1 MLNQADKT
9 TTIKSIPWFLELK
22 PESVKRLSSVADI
35 LTFQPDE
42 IIFSEGE
49 KHDYFYVILEG
60 KICVECFVPGR
71 GAMPIFTVES
81 LDVIGWSSL
90 TPVVRQKTGTARVLT
105 PVKLLAFKADSLMEL
120 CETDCDLGFI
130 IMRRTA
136 NIVATRLLTHR
147 LYLLELISQQDR

>member
-1 MLNQADKT
+1 MLNQADIT
-9 TTIKSIPWFLELK
+9 TIIKSIPWFLDLK
-22 PESVKRLSSVADI
+22 PESIKRLSSVADI
-35 LTFQPDE
+35 LTFHPDE

-49 KHDYFYVILEG
+49 KHDYFYVVLEG
-60 KICVECFVPGR
+60 QACVESFIPGH

-105 PVKLLAFKADSLMEL
+105 PAKLLAFKADSLMKL

-130 IMRRTA
+130 IMRRIA

-147 LYLLELISQQDR
+147 LHLLELIAQQDR